1 MTSLQT
7 MLSMG
12 AFIFLTS
19 ILLSFYRMVDNTGN
33 DVSASQDGILATS
46 IGTSYIEIAQGKSF
60 DAVTDTSSE
69 AIGTPSRLT
78 QWNYLGPDG
87 TEDSLYE
94 FNDFDDFRGFTIT
107 KEAGTSGRRF
117 TTLFDVYY
125 VSQTNVAN
133 RVTTR
138 TFTKRMDLKTWRSWP
153 PPAERGRVDTVR
165 QSMVLG
171 YFHFD

>member
-7 MLSMG
+7 MLSLG
-12 AFIFLTS
+12 AFVFLTS
-19 ILLSFYRMVDNTGN
+19 ILLGFYRMVGNTGN

-60 DAVTDTSSE
+60 DAVTDTSSI
-69 AIGTPSRLT
+69 AIGNPSQLTPYNR
-78 QWNYLGPDG
+78 LGPDG

-94 FNDFDDFRGFTIT
+94 FNDFDDFKGYQIT
-107 KEAGTSGRRF
+107 KEAGTTGRRF
-117 TTLFDVYY
+117 TTRFDVCY
-125 VSQTNVAN
+125 VEPTYVAN
-133 RVTTR
+133 RVNSR

-165 QSMVLG
+165 QSFVLG